1 MNTPT
6 YITIVSTHGV
16 IRVDRQ
22 TGNVIGRRI
31 NDEVKV
37 ALQYHTAY
45 HFDLDDYFAWDKG
58 SDRATCEHIDI
69 LGINYTYLNRD
80 GRIIVTKSSKGWRK
94 EVEERRKDG
103 RAEALEDQE
112 SIMDSVVHEMLEMV
126 ESPEENELFDLY
138 VTFRSALHK
147 RIKEMHPDT
156 DFGNF

>member
-22 TGNVIGRRI
+22 TGQVIGRRI

-37 ALQYHTAY
+37 AHQYHTAY

-58 SDRATCEHIDI
+58 SDRVTCEHIDI
-69 LGINYTYLNRD
+69 LGINYTYINRD
-80 GRIIVTKSSKGWRK
+80 GKRIVENSAKGWRK
-94 EVEERRKDG
+94 EVEEMRKDG
-103 RAEALEDQE
+103 QVEALQEQE
-112 SIMDSVVHEMLEMV
+112 SHVDSAVHEMLEMV
-126 ESPEENELFDLY
+126 IPNDELFTQY
-138 VTFRSALHK
+138 YAFRDALQK
-147 RIKEMHPDT
+147 SIQAMHPDA